1 MSPSD
6 FSSAMSKSS
15 FWKNLVWIK
24 LYQSRYSLVDGSIME
39 IEKWDT
45 PSVQRSQTPCLP
57 TIFPSFHGNRGQF
70 HFCEEI
76 TLRGVKNRNAQW
88 TSFTESSSC
97 PLQMGHCMSGCGWLL
112 WSTIL
117 IACHH
122 LFSFVFSLHFY
133 ISQSV
138 LYLLLR
144 GFRFES
150 YVTIYHADKQ
160 EWLFLFIATTMIVA
174 LGC

>member
-6 FSSAMSKSS
+6 FSSTMSKSS
-15 FWKNLVWIK
+15 FWKTISVWIK
-24 LYQSRYSLVDGSIME
+24 LI
-39 IEKWDT
+39 IPDT
-45 PSVQRSQTPCLP
+45 PLLMAASWKLKNETLHPFSEVRHHACLP
-57 TIFPSFHGNRGQF
+57 SINPFREKGAQV

-122 LFSFVFSLHFY
+122 LFSFVFHFTFTFHKVFCICFYAVSDLNCMFLY
-133 ISQSV
+133 IMLTSKNDFSFSSPP
-138 LYLLLR
+138 L
-144 GFRFES
+144 
-150 YVTIYHADKQ
+150 
-160 EWLFLFIATTMIVA
+160 W
-174 LGC
+174 

>member
-6 FSSAMSKSS
+6 FSSTMSKSG
-15 FWKNLVWIK
+15 FWKTISVWIK
-24 LYQSRYSLVDGSIME
+24 LYHSRYSLVDGSVIK

-45 PSVQRSQTPCLP
+45 PSVQRSETPCLP

-76 TLRGVKNRNAQW
+76 TLRGIKNRNAQS
-88 TSFTESSSC
+88 TLFTESSSR
-97 PLQMGHCMSGCGWLL
+97 PLQMGHCMSRCGWLL

-122 LFSFVFSLHFY
+122 LFSFVFHFTFTFHKVFCICFYAVSDLNCMFLY
-133 ISQSV
+133 IMLTSKNDFSFSSPP
-138 LYLLLR
+138 L
-144 GFRFES
+144 
-150 YVTIYHADKQ
+150 
-160 EWLFLFIATTMIVA
+160 W
-174 LGC
+174 